1 MANPASPFASSAS
14 QNTSILLPIGHK
26 LIIRCDSGSV
36 RVIVKVGKDA
46 QAADADYFLD
56 GGDAVEIS
64 YHDATTVNVLA
75 ITGTPNVYWR
85 IQRLTIWN

>member
-14 QNTSILLPIGHK
+14 LNTTIVLPVGHK
-26 LIIRCDSGSV
+26 LILRCDSGSG
-36 RVIVKVGKDA
+36 RIIAKVGKDA

-56 GGDAVEIS
+56 AGDAVEIV